1 MNEFPFPP
9 RADASGSRLIAVLGP
24 TNTGKTYLAIER
36 MLGHASGMIGFPLRL
51 LARENYDRVMRL
63 VGAHKVALITGEEKI
78 VPPSPSYFLC
88 TVESMPLDRPVRFLA
103 IDEIQMAA
111 DPERGHF
118 FTERLLGAR
127 GMDETMLLGA
137 DTIRP
142 LLARLTPDAQYIAR
156 TRFSTLSYTGPKKL
170 TRLPRRSAVVGF
182 SAAEVYGIAEL
193 IRRQRGGAAVVMG
206 ALSPRTRNAQ
216 VAMFQEGEVD
226 YIVATDA
233 IGMGLNMDVNHVAF
247 ASITKFDGRAMRPLS
262 PSELGQ
268 IAGRAGRHM
277 NDGTFG
283 TTAEVGPLDAA
294 LVEQIENHRFDPLKA
309 LMWRNAALDF
319 ASLRRL
325 QDSLNEPPPLAGLQ
339 RARDA
344 DDVLALAALAQQP
357 DILAAAASRQR
368 VRLLWDVCQ
377 VPDFRKTMS
386 EEHTRLLAQIYRYL
400 TAAHERLPAD
410 WADRQIKRLERF
422 DGDIDTL
429 MSRIAHT
436 RTWTYISHRSGWLDD
451 AAAWQERTRALED
464 RLSDALHERLMQ
476 RFVDR
481 RTALLVR
488 RLKDQ
493 EDFMASVD
501 ADNGEVHA
509 EGQFLG
515 RIEGFRFV
523 PDMAASHGDQRA
535 VMSAALRVLRQDM
548 PARLQRYAEAP
559 DAEFSLTPDLRIAWK
574 GGAVAR
580 LLPGEDILAPKLE
593 VLPSDLLD
601 GPGRETV
608 RKRAADWLNGLVK
621 KHLGELL
628 QGREGDIAPAA
639 RGIMFQL
646 AERLGIMPRQPIEE
660 QLAALDETSRKVLGR
675 LGVRLGIYTVYL
687 PTMLKPAA
695 LKVRAL
701 LYAVAR
707 GLESV
712 PPLPAE
718 GRTSV
723 DLGPGADRDF
733 MAAIGYLPLGS
744 LAIRADMVE
753 RLSASA
759 RKAVRDSREAHERRQ
774 KEARAAEVAAA
785 NAARAE
791 APAAGIVL
799 DATSEAEPHLSPADP
814 VTDEAAVVAG
824 GGDEGVLIVDSAPA
838 SALEPVLVDI
848 AAAAPAGDSEPAPI
862 ADAPLAQA
870 PAAEAPITDAGAD
883 AVQAGGEAPVA
894 VDGAATAAAAAAGE
908 PARLSLPELP
918 PGHFRAT
925 PEMMSLVGCSEPE
938 MAAILRDIGYRVH
951 GVPGGEGPSSFSMRP
966 RHQRQNFRGP
976 QDGQRHGDRQGDR
989 HGDRQGENRGGREG
1003 EPRKRRRPWKDRP
1016 PRQEGEPAPQP
1027 AAAGEAPAATAATAD
1042 ATPQPNRR
1050 DERRERRREDR
1061 PREGQARDDRPRE
1074 DRQRQD
1080 RPREDRPREDRP
1092 REDRPREDR
1101 PREERRA
1108 DQPRENRRNERRDR
1122 NDRRDRDRD
1131 RGADAVVAST
1141 GPAAESPFAKLKE
1154 LGLFK

>member
-1 MNEFPFPP
+1 MSEFPFPP
-9 RADASGSRLIAVLGP
+9 RADAAGSRLIAVLGP

-51 LARENYDRVMRL
+51 LARENYDRVVRL

-78 VPPSPSYFLC
+78 IPPSPSYFLC
-88 TVESMPLDRPVRFLA
+88 TVESMPLDRPVRFMA

-118 FTERLLGAR
+118 FTDRLLNAR

-142 LLARLTPDAQYIAR
+142 LLQRLTPDAQYIAR

-247 ASITKFDGRAMRPLS
+247 ASITKFDGRSMRALS
-262 PSELGQ
+262 ASELGQ

-283 TTAEVGPLDAA
+283 TTAEVGPLDAQ
-294 LVEQIENHRFDPLKA
+294 LVEQIENHRFDPIKH
-309 LMWRNAALDF
+309 LMWRNAELDF
-319 ASLRRL
+319 ASVRRL
-325 QDSLNEPPPLAGLQ
+325 QEALNEPPPLLGLQ

-344 DDVLALAALAQQP
+344 DDVLALATLSQQP
-357 DILAAAASRQR
+357 DILAAAGSRQR

-400 TAAHERLPAD
+400 TGSGERLPAD
-410 WADRQIKRLERF
+410 WVDRQIKRLERF

-451 AAAWQERTRALED
+451 ATAWQERTRSLED
-464 RLSDALHERLMQ
+464 KLSDALHERLMQ

-548 PARLQRYAEAP
+548 PARLQRYAEAA
-559 DAEFSLTPDLRIAWK
+559 DADFSVTPDLRIAWK

-580 LLPGEDILAPKLE
+580 LLPGEDILAPKVD
-593 VLPSDLLD
+593 VLQSDLLD
-601 GPGRETV
+601 GPGREIV
-608 RKRAADWLNGLVK
+608 RKRATDWLSGLIR

-628 QGREGDIAPAA
+628 VGREGDIAPAA

-646 AERLGIMPRQPIEE
+646 AERLGVMPRQSLEE
-660 QLAALDETSRKVLGR
+660 QLQSLDEQSRKVLGR
-675 LGVRLGIYTVYL
+675 LGVRVGIYTLYL

-695 LKVRAL
+695 IRVRAM
-701 LYAVAR
+701 LYAISK
-707 GLESV
+707 GLAEV
-712 PPLPAE
+712 PALPVE

-723 DLGPGADRDF
+723 DLGANADRDF
-733 MAAIGYLPLGS
+733 MAAIGYLPLGP
-744 LAIRADMVE
+744 LGIRADMVE

-759 RKAVRDSREAHERRQ
+759 RKSVRDSRDAHERKV
-774 KEARAAEVAAA
+774 KEARAADAAA
-785 NAARAE
+785 KAAP
-791 APAAGIVL
+791 PAQGITL
-799 DATSEAEPHLSPADP
+799 DAPVADAAPTQSDP
-814 VTDEAAVVAG
+814 VTDEAAVVSAAA
-824 GGDEGVLIVDSAPA
+824 DEAVQISEPAPA
-838 SALEPVLVDI
+838 TSEEPALIDMQASGIVMDDTE
-848 AAAAPAGDSEPAPI
+848 AAAAPPE
-862 ADAPLAQA
+862 
-870 PAAEAPITDAGAD
+870 ETPITGAGSD
-883 AVQAGGEAPVA
+883 AVQATSEAPPAPVA
-894 VDGAATAAAAAAGE
+894 AVE
-908 PARLSLPELP
+908 PEKPAQPDLP
-918 PGHFRAT
+918 PGHFRVT
-925 PEMMSLVGCSEPE
+925 PEMMSYVGCSEPE
-938 MAAILRDIGYRVH
+938 MAAILRDLGYRVH
-951 GVPGGEGPSSFSMRP
+951 NAPNGEGPSSFSMRP

-976 QDGQRHGDRQGDR
+976 QREQGHEQQREQRGDRGP
-989 HGDRQGENRGGREG
+989 REG
-1003 EPRKRRRPWKDRP
+1003 EQRRPRRPWKDRP
-1016 PRQEGEPAPQP
+1016 PRPEQP
-1027 AAAGEAPAATAATAD
+1027 AAAPAEGAPASAD
-1042 ATPQPNRR
+1042 AAPATEQRPQPQERR
-1050 DERRERRREDR
+1050 PERREE
-1061 PREGQARDDRPRE
+1061 
-1074 DRQRQD
+1074 RQGN
-1080 RPREDRPREDRP
+1080 
-1092 REDRPREDR
+1092 R

-1108 DQPRENRRNERRDR
+1108 DQRPNQRPNERNEKRREDRPQGGQGDRRDDRRGGGGKDRRERDNRDR
-1122 NDRRDRDRD
+1122 NRSGGDT
-1131 RGADAVVAST
+1131 VVAST
-1141 GPAAESPFAKLKE
+1141 GPAVESPFAKLKD

>member
-1 MNEFPFPP
+1 MNEFPFPT

-51 LARENYDRVMRL
+51 LARENYDRVVRL
-63 VGAHKVALITGEEKI
+63 VGPSKVALITGEEKI
-78 VPPSPSYFLC
+78 VPPNAVYFLC
-88 TVESMPLDRPVRFLA
+88 TVESMPLERPVRFLA

-118 FTERLLGAR
+118 FTERLLHAR

-247 ASITKFDGRAMRPLS
+247 ASVTKFDGRSMRSLS
-262 PSELGQ
+262 ASELGQ

-283 TTAEVGPLDAA
+283 TTADVGALEPA

-309 LMWRNAALDF
+309 LVWRNDELDF
-319 ASLRRL
+319 VSVRRL
-325 QDSLNEPPPLAGLQ
+325 LDSLGAPPPLPGLQ

-344 DDVLALAALAQQP
+344 NDVLALAALGAQP
-357 DILAAAASRQR
+357 DIVAAAGSRAR

-377 VPDFRKTMS
+377 VPDFRKTMR
-386 EEHTRLLAQIYRYL
+386 EDHTRLLGQVYRYL
-400 TAAHERLPAD
+400 TGTAERLPAD
-410 WADRQIKRLERF
+410 WVDRQIKRLERF

-451 AAAWQERTRALED
+451 ALAWQERTRALED

-515 RIEGFRFV
+515 RIDGFRFV
-523 PDMAASHGDQRA
+523 PDVAANHGDQRA

-548 PARLQRYAEAP
+548 PARLQRYSEAP
-559 DAEFSLTPDLRIAWK
+559 DTEFEITPDLRIAWK

-580 LLPGEDILAPKLE
+580 LLAGDDILAPKVE

-608 RKRAADWLNGLVK
+608 RQRATTWLSGLIA

-628 QGREGDIAPAA
+628 QGRDGDIAPAA

-646 AERLGIMPRQPIEE
+646 AERLGVMPRQPVDE
-660 QLAALDETSRKVLGR
+660 QLAALDEVSRKVLGR
-675 LGVRLGIYTVYL
+675 LGVRVGIYTLYL

-695 LKVRAL
+695 IRVRAML
-701 LYAVAR
+701 FAVAK
-707 GLESV
+707 GLPQV
-712 PPLPAE
+712 PTLPVE

-723 DLGPGADRDF
+723 DLGQGDDREF
-733 MAAIGYLPLGS
+733 LAAIGYLPLGP

-759 RKAVRDSREAHERRQ
+759 RKAVRDSREAHERAT
-774 KEARAAEVAAA
+774 KAARAAQAAA
-785 NAARAE
+785 AAQPQGETPAE
-791 APAAGIVL
+791 GSAGGIVVDTAL
-799 DATSEAEPHLSPADP
+799 LAESTAGEQTDS
-814 VTDEAAVVAG
+814 VTDEAAVISSR
-824 GGDEGVLIVDSAPA
+824 GDEAVSIDDTAP
-838 SALEPVLVDI
+838 PP
-848 AAAAPAGDSEPAPI
+848 AAAPAPTAETPVEAVAAVEAEASPPPDAPPTEAAAAEAQEVQEAEPAP
-862 ADAPLAQA
+862 AP
-870 PAAEAPITDAGAD
+870 PAL
-883 AVQAGGEAPVA
+883 
-894 VDGAATAAAAAAGE
+894 
-908 PARLSLPELP
+908 PALP
-918 PGHFRAT
+918 PGHFRIV
-925 PEMMSLVGCSEPE
+925 PEMMSYVGCSEPE
-938 MAAILRDIGYRVH
+938 MGAILRDLGYRVH
-951 GVPGGEGPSSFSMRP
+951 GAPGGEGPSSFSMRP
-966 RHQRQNFRGP
+966 RHQRNV
-976 QDGQRHGDRQGDR
+976 
-989 HGDRQGENRGGREG
+989 RGGEQGRG
-1003 EPRKRRRPWKDRP
+1003 EPRPDNRGAPRDGEQRRPRRPWKDRP
-1016 PRQEGEPAPQP
+1016 PRADQP
-1027 AAAGEAPAATAATAD
+1027 AATTAAGAPD
-1042 ATPQPNRR
+1042 GEQAAAAAPERGNASRQNRPPQRQENRR
-1050 DERRERRREDR
+1050 DKRADGGGP
-1061 PREGQARDDRPRE
+1061 PRDDKRSGPRRDDRRD
-1074 DRQRQD
+1074 DRRGGK
-1080 RPREDRPREDRP
+1080 P
-1092 REDRPREDR
+1092 
-1101 PREERRA
+1101 ERG
-1108 DQPRENRRNERRDR
+1108 
-1122 NDRRDRDRD
+1122 RDRDRN
-1131 RGADAVVAST
+1131 RGGGDDSVVAST
-1141 GPAAESPFAKLKE
+1141 GPAAESPFAKLKD

>member
-9 RADASGSRLIAVLGP
+9 RADAAGSRLIAVLGP

-51 LARENYDRVMRL
+51 LARENYDRVVRL
-63 VGAHKVALITGEEKI
+63 VGPHKVALITGEEKI

-103 IDEIQMAA
+103 IDEVQMAA

-118 FTERLLGAR
+118 FTERLLNAR

-142 LLARLTPDAQYIAR
+142 LLARLVPDADYIGR

-247 ASITKFDGRAMRPLS
+247 ASITKFDGRTMRALS
-262 PSELGQ
+262 ASELGQ

-283 TTAEVGPLDAA
+283 TTAEVGPLDGAM
-294 LVEQIENHRFDPLKA
+294 VEQIENHRFDPLKA
-309 LMWRNAALDF
+309 LMWRNTELDF
-319 ASLRRL
+319 ASVRRL
-325 QDSLNEPPPLAGLQ
+325 QDALNEPPPHAGLQ

-344 DDVLALAALAQQP
+344 NDVLALAALAQQP

-386 EEHTRLLAQIYRYL
+386 EEHTRLLAQLYRHL
-400 TAAHERLPAD
+400 TGAMERLPAD
-410 WADRQIKRLERF
+410 WVDRQIKRLERF

-436 RTWTYISHRSGWLDD
+436 RTWTYISHRSGWLED
-451 AAAWQERTRALED
+451 AAAWQERTRSLED

-559 DAEFSLTPDLRIAWK
+559 DAEFEITPDLRLAWK
-574 GGAVAR
+574 SGAVVR
-580 LLPGEDILAPKLE
+580 LLPGDDILTPKVE

-608 RKRAADWLNGLVK
+608 RKRASDWLTALIA
-621 KHLGELL
+621 KHLGELV

-646 AERLGIMPRQPIEE
+646 AERLGVMPRQSIEE

-675 LGVRLGIYTVYL
+675 LGVRIGIYTVYL

-695 LKVRAL
+695 IRVRAM
-701 LYAVAR
+701 LYAVAK
-707 GLESV
+707 GLGQV
-712 PPLPAE
+712 PALPVE

-723 DLGPGADRDF
+723 DLGREADRDF
-733 MAAIGYLPLGS
+733 MAAIGYLPLGPM
-744 LAIRADMVE
+744 AIRADMVE
-753 RLSASA
+753 RLAANA
-759 RKAVRDSREAHERRQ
+759 RKAVRDSREAHEARI
-774 KEARAAEVAAA
+774 KAARAAEAAA
-785 NAARAE
+785 ARETTAT
-791 APAAGIVL
+791 PQQDGIVL
-799 DATSEAEPHLSPADP
+799 DAALVEEATAPSDP
-814 VTDEAAVVAG
+814 VTDEAAVVSGA
-824 GGDEGVLIVDSAPA
+824 GDEAVQIVEPVAAP
-838 SALEPVLVDI
+838 SEPPVLVEVSASSQQSDEAEPAPPLATDTPI
-848 AAAAPAGDSEPAPI
+848 TDAGGDAIEAAAAPAPV
-862 ADAPLAQA
+862 ADQP
-870 PAAEAPITDAGAD
+870 AEAARPA
-883 AVQAGGEAPVA
+883 APVA
-894 VDGAATAAAAAAGE
+894 
-908 PARLSLPELP
+908 ELP
-918 PGHFRAT
+918 PGHFRVT
-925 PEMMSLVGCSEPE
+925 PEMMSYVGCSEPE
-938 MAAILRDIGYRVH
+938 MAAILRDLGYRVH
-951 GVPGGEGPSSFSMRP
+951 GGANGEGPSSFSMRP
-966 RHQRQNFRGP
+966 RHQRQNFRERRGEDRRP
-976 QDGQRHGDRQGDR
+976 PREGQQREGQ
-989 HGDRQGENRGGREG
+989 QREG
-1003 EPRKRRRPWKDRP
+1003 EQRKPRRPWKDRP
-1016 PRQEGEPAPQP
+1016 PRP
-1027 AAAGEAPAATAATAD
+1027 EAPAAASSPQPAQAAAETAD
-1042 ATPQPNRR
+1042 ASGQAAPAEKPREREQ
-1050 DERRERRREDR
+1050 RRERRREER
-1061 PREGQARDDRPRE
+1061 PDGGRAREERKTEQRRDDRRE
-1074 DRQRQD
+1074 DR
-1080 RPREDRPREDRP
+1080 
-1092 REDRPREDR
+1092 
-1101 PREERRA
+1101 
-1108 DQPRENRRNERRDR
+1108 RENRRDR
-1122 NDRRDRDRD
+1122 GERRDRDRD
-1131 RGADAVVAST
+1131 RGSDAVVAST
-1141 GPAAESPFAKLKE
+1141 GPAAESPFAKLKD